1 MRGGGQGNASDSASN
16 LAALRFSCT
25 AVVSVTK
32 MLAIKDDGLVR
43 ECRELLPRLAEP
55 SLDAAGAI
63 APAEGQSFDG
73 STIEFAYQVFPFAL
87 WTRFD
92 HPEVVARTA
101 DAMMR
106 KNCTAPLTPFAG
118 PFPPRVLQL
127 LCDCCIYVKVSDC
140 ADRVGAD
147 WCLLSDGVPD
157 PRVQARNTA
166 SATIWSTR

>member
-32 MLAIKDDGLVR
+32 MLAIKEDGLVR
-43 ECRELLPRLAEP
+43 ECRELLPRLVEP
-55 SLDAAGAI
+55 SLDSAGAI
-63 APAEGQSFDG
+63 APAEGQTFDG

-106 KNCTAPLTPFAG
+106 KNCKAPLTPFWG
-118 PFPPRVLQL
+118 PFSPRILQL
-127 LCDCCIYVKVSDC
+127 LCSLRQKASDC
-140 ADRVGAD
+140 ADWVLIG
-147 WCLLSDGVPD
+147 C
-157 PRVQARNTA
+157 
-166 SATIWSTR
+166 